1 MSVVEEEPQAGH
13 EAGQEVGGDV
23 VLLARQ
29 PILETSGKVH
39 GHELLF
45 RRADGSGWPI
55 DDENAATAQVLVAAF
70 ADLSLSAV
78 TSGTRAWINTPASFL
93 LETDLDV
100 LPADRVVLEVIER
113 DQVGPELV
121 ERVRQLVGLGYAIAL
136 DDFRWRDDNEA
147 LIDLATY
154 VKLDLRDLGLAG
166 VAEHTRLLADRDVR
180 IVAEKV
186 ETRDERDA
194 CLRLGLGLFQGYF
207 FEKPYIVRGRAAPT
221 SSLSRLQTAASI
233 TAESTFEDIERL
245 VKTDPGLSMR
255 VLRYINSAS
264 VSSRSEVAS
273 LRQALMML
281 GANTVRQW
289 LLLVLMGDL
298 GIARPAV
305 LTAGLVRARLC
316 ETLARQARVS
326 PDSAFIV
333 GLLSVCDALLDTPLE
348 EIIPSLSLSDELKA
362 AIINREG
369 RLGMVLETA
378 VLLERG
384 DIEGT
389 PKFAE
394 AFVGA
399 LQWAAEQV
407 GELGGGDAPVA
418 DAA

>member
-1 MSVVEEEPQAGH
+1 MSVVEDEPQAG
-13 EAGQEVGGDV
+13 QDVGGDV

-29 PILETSGKVH
+29 PILETSGTVH

-45 RRADGSGWPI
+45 RRADGTGWPI
-55 DDENAATAQVLVAAF
+55 EDENAATAHVLVAAF

-113 DQVGPELV
+113 DEVGPELV
-121 ERVRQLVGLGYAIAL
+121 ERVRQLVGLGYTIAL
-136 DDFRWRDDNEA
+136 DDFRRREDNEA
-147 LIDLATY
+147 LIDLSSY
-154 VKLDLRDLGLAG
+154 VKLDLRDLGIAG
-166 VAEHTRLLADRDVR
+166 VAEHSRLLADRDVR

-194 CLRLGLGLFQGYF
+194 CLRLGIGLFQGYY
-207 FEKPYIVRGRAAPT
+207 FERPYVVRGRPAPT
-221 SSLSRLQTAASI
+221 GSLQRMQTAASI
-233 TAESTFEDIERL
+233 TAESTFEDVERL

-264 VSSRSEVAS
+264 VSARSEVAS

-316 ETLARQARVS
+316 ETLAREARVS

-333 GLLSVCDALLDTPLE
+333 GLLSVCDALLDTPLD
-348 EIIPSLSLSDELKA
+348 EIIPSLSLNDELKA
-362 AIINREG
+362 AIVKREG
-369 RLGMVLETA
+369 RLGMLLKTA
-378 VLLERG
+378 IELERG
-384 DIEGT
+384 EIEGT
-389 PKFAE
+389 PKFIE
-394 AFVGA
+394 ALVGA
-399 LQWAAEQV
+399 LRWADEQV
-407 GELGGGDAPVA
+407 GELGGVVA